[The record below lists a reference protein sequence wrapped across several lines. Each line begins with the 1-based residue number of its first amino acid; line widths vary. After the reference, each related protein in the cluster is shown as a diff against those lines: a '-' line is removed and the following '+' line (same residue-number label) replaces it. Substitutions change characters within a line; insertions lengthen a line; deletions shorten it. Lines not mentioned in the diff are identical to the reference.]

1 MWSLGQQFN
10 RAGLAVAMVRDD
22 HDVLNTGHKT
32 VQIPPSMPTISCNSP
47 EPRLLLKTRGL
58 GLSLLITATLGGCAW
73 APGLH
78 MSGAADQEAGK
89 RTTLLNILSKPA
101 EEDLPPPGALTEIT
115 PYLIRKQRATQEV
128 NTVEQVKHLF
138 GKPQPY
144 KIGPGDVL
152 SIVVWGHPEFAM
164 ASAQPAAPNTQF
176 SQAYPGAPTQTP
188 ETSATTLGGQYVSAE
203 GTIQFPYVGSLD
215 VAGLSEAEARDAL
228 VKRLSR
234 YLKDPQVT
242 LRIQAYRSNRLYIEG
257 DVRVPGLIALND
269 LPMTLPEAL
278 ARAGG
283 LLPSADRSAISITRG
298 DKTTLVNLQKLTED
312 NINPNQILLAAGDM
326 VRVLGREDAKVYVL
340 GEVTAPKPV
349 PMKFGKLSLNEALG
363 EAIGVSQITSDPT
376 QIYVLRNEKGDQPEI
391 YHLNA
396 STPYNYILAEGF
408 QLRPRDV
415 VYVDPAP
422 IVRWNR
428 VISLLL
434 PSASAITTTRTVVDP
449 NNRQ

>member
-1 MWSLGQQFN
+1 MPHSL
-10 RAGLAVAMVRDD
+10 
-22 HDVLNTGHKT
+22 HDRQ
-32 VQIPPSMPTISCNSP
+32 VQPVTSKI
-47 EPRLLLKTRGL
+47 PRLSLTLL
-58 GLSLLITATLGGCAW
+58 STAILGGCAW

-78 MSGAADQEAGK
+78 MSGATDQEAGK

-101 EEDLPPPGALTEIT
+101 EEDLPPPGALREIT
-115 PYLIRKQRATQEV
+115 PQLIRQQRATQEV
-128 NTVEQVKHLF
+128 DNADQVKHLF
-138 GKPQPY
+138 GTPKPY

-164 ASAQPAAPNTQF
+164 AAAQTPMPSAQFTP
-176 SQAYPGAPTQTP
+176 AYPGAPVPTP

-215 VAGLSEAEARDAL
+215 VAGMSEAEARDAL
-228 VKRLSR
+228 VKRLSK
-234 YLKDPQVT
+234 YIKDPQVT
-242 LRIQAYRSNRLYIEG
+242 LRIQAYRSNRIYLEG

-269 LPMTLPEAL
+269 LPMTLPEAI

-283 LLPSADRSAISITRG
+283 LLPTADRSSISVTRG
-298 DKTTLVNLQKLTED
+298 GETTMVNLQKLLD
-312 NINPNQILLAAGDM
+312 QGINPNQILLAAGDM
-326 VRVLGREDAKVYVL
+326 VRVLGLNEAKVYVL

-349 PMKFGKLSLNEALG
+349 PMRYGKLTLNEALG
-363 EAIGVSQITSDPT
+363 EAIGVSQISSDPS

-391 YHLNA
+391 FHLNA

-408 QLRPRDV
+408 QLKPRDV

-434 PSASAITTTRTVVDP
+434 PSAQAVNVTRNAVDP
-449 NNRQ
+449 INR

>member
-1 MWSLGQQFN
+1 MPHIS
-10 RAGLAVAMVRDD
+10 
-22 HDVLNTGHKT
+22 HDSQVQPSSGKT
-32 VQIPPSMPTISCNSP
+32 L
-47 EPRLLLKTRGL
+47 RLS
-58 GLSLLITATLGGCAW
+58 LSLLSAAILGGCAW

-78 MSGAADQEAGK
+78 MSGTQDNGSQ

-101 EEDLPPPGALTEIT
+101 EEDLPPPGALREIT
-115 PYLIRKQRATQEV
+115 PQLIRQQRATQDV
-128 NTVEQVKHLF
+128 DTVEQVKHLF
-138 GKPQPY
+138 GKPQAY

-164 ASAQPAAPNTQF
+164 AAGPAQGGAGVGATGFVGGTSAM
-176 SQAYPGAPTQTP
+176 P
-188 ETSATTLGGQYVSAE
+188 ETSAANLGGQYVSAE
-203 GTIQFPYVGSLD
+203 GTIQFPYIGSLN
-215 VAGLSEAEARDAL
+215 VAGLSEAQARDAL
-228 VKRLSR
+228 VSKLSR
-234 YLKDPQVT
+234 YIKDPQVT
-242 LRIQAYRSNRLYIEG
+242 LRIQAYRSNRIYIEG
-257 DVRVPGLIALND
+257 DVRAPGLVALND

-298 DKTTLVNLQKLTED
+298 DKTTVVNLQKLTED

-349 PMKFGKLSLNEALG
+349 PMRYGKLTLNEALG
-363 EAIGVSQITSDPT
+363 EAVGVSQITSDPS

-434 PSASAITTTRTVVDP
+434 PSASAINTTRAVIDP
-449 NNRQ
+449 NNNR

>member
-1 MWSLGQQFN
+1 MSPIT
-10 RAGLAVAMVRDD
+10 RD
-22 HDVLNTGHKT
+22 NQEQPAK
-32 VQIPPSMPTISCNSP
+32 
-47 EPRLLLKTRGL
+47 LKRQGL
-58 GLSLLITATLGGCAW
+58 GLSLLIAATLSGCAW

-78 MSGAADQEAGK
+78 MSGAGDQQAAK
-89 RTTLLNILSKPA
+89 RTTLVTLLNKPA
-101 EEDLPPPGALTEIT
+101 EDDTPPPGALTEIT
-115 PYLIRKQRATQEV
+115 PHLIRQQRSIQEV

-152 SIVVWGHPEFAM
+152 NIMVWGHPEFAM
-164 ASAQPAAPNTQF
+164 AASPAQPSGASAAAGF
-176 SQAYPGAPTQTP
+176 SGAAAAMPEISPT
-188 ETSATTLGGQYVSAE
+188 SLGGQYVSAE
-203 GTIQFPYVGSLD
+203 GTIQFPYVGSLN

-234 YLKDPQVT
+234 YIKDPQVT
-242 LRIQAYRSNRLYIEG
+242 LRIQVYRSNRLYIEG
-257 DVRVPGLIALND
+257 DVRVPGLVALND

-298 DKTTLVNLQKLTED
+298 DQTTQVNLQKLTEE

-326 VRVLGREDAKVYVL
+326 VRVTGREDAKVYVL
-340 GEVTAPKPV
+340 GEVSAPRPV
-349 PMKFGKLSLNEALG
+349 PMRYGKLTLNEALG
-363 EAIGVSQITSDPT
+363 EAIGLSQITSDPS
-376 QIYVLRNEKGDQPEI
+376 QVYVMRNEKGDQPEI

-434 PSASAITTTRTVVDP
+434 PSAGAITTTRSLS
-449 NNRQ
+449 NNINNN